1 MSIAQMKVLLYYLP
15 GVLTAGGKEENV
27 KHFFPSVIL
36 KGSCWNVCCCFFFF
50 FNRCGIIIL
59 FFDVEEIHLNK
70 AEALQLP
77 QRSHRMILTCRNN
90 MKRSGTL
97 AALHNFEITAKRF
110 KDRWDVFS
118 FFFLVARKP
127 RSEVDVFS
135 PSYVIVL
142 LLSSFSPSLIL
153 SRPLSVVCIS
163 SFLSCVH
170 DTFM

>member
-1 MSIAQMKVLLYYLP
+1 MCVVVL
-15 GVLTAGGKEENV
+15 V
-27 KHFFPSVIL
+27 
-36 KGSCWNVCCCFFFF
+36 F

-59 FFDVEEIHLNK
+59 FFDVKEIHLNK

-77 QRSHRMILTCRNN
+77 QRSHRMVLTCRNN

-110 KDRWDVFS
+110 KDRWDENSYEAGWDCFL

-135 PSYVIVL
+135 H
-142 LLSSFSPSLIL
+142 
-153 SRPLSVVCIS
+153 RIS
-163 SFLSCVH
+163 SFFCSLHSLH
-170 DTFM
+170 L